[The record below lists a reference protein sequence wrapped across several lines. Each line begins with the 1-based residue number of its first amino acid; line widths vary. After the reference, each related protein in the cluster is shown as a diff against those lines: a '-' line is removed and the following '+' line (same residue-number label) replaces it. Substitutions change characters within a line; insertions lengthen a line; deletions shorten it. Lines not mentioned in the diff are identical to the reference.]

1 MFVRERHREVDE
13 IRERT
18 VEQHLV
24 RGLEKIGVSCIKF
37 IPDLMRGMP
46 DRMVLLPGGRI
57 VWVEL
62 KTDTGHLEP
71 IQQVRHKELEQ
82 AGQIVRV
89 VWSTEEADNLI
100 EEIKSGYL
108 V

>member
-1 MFVRERHREVDE
+1 M
-13 IRERT
+13 RERT

-24 RGLEKIGVSCIKF
+24 HGLEKIGVSCIKF

-57 VWVEL
+57 IWVEL
-62 KTDTGHLEP
+62 KTDTGHLET
-71 IQQVRHKELEQ
+71 IQQVRHRELEK
-82 AGQIVRV
+82 AGQIVKV
-89 VWSTEEADNLI
+89 VWSVEEADNLI

-108 V
+108 E

>member
-1 MFVRERHREVDE
+1 M
-13 IRERT
+13 RERT

-24 RGLEKIGVSCIKF
+24 NGLERIGLPCIKF

-57 VWVEL
+57 IWVEL

-71 IQQVRHKELEQ
+71 IQQVRHRELRQ
-82 AGQIVRV
+82 AGQRVEV
-89 VWSTEEADNLI
+89 VWTIEEADNLI
-100 EEIKSGYL
+100 EEIKSTYL
-108 V
+108 

>member
-1 MFVRERHREVDE
+1 M
-13 IRERT
+13 RERT

-24 RGLEKIGVSCIKF
+24 NGLERIGLPCIKF
-37 IPDLMRGMP
+37 IPDLRRGMP

-57 VWVEL
+57 IWVEL

-71 IQQVRHKELEQ
+71 IQQVRRRELEK
-82 AGQIVRV
+82 AGQIVKV
-89 VWSTEEADNLI
+89 VWSVEEADNLI

-108 V
+108 E

>member
-1 MFVRERHREVDE
+1 M
-13 IRERT
+13 RERT

-24 RGLEKIGVSCIKF
+24 HGLDAIGIKCIKF
-37 IPDLMRGMP
+37 LPDLMRGMP

-57 VWVEL
+57 IWVEL

-71 IQQVRHKELEQ
+71 IQKVRHRELEQ
-82 AGQIVRV
+82 AGQIVKV
-89 VWSTEEADNLI
+89 VWTIEEADNLI

-108 V
+108 E